1 MSKENVECSNSE
13 YQRLIDKYVTITGNK
28 YAAISEIAKKARK
41 LAEDNDNIISHSE
54 AMRWLAS
61 GIRPKCLD
69 RPKRKRI
76 DRIVEIINDGTCHV
90 LDECIKKSVIA
101 SIIKSDK
108 SNHLIFIY
116 HKDLCPSQRC
126 KVRVLCRL
134 IWDKLNTEL

>member
-13 YQRLIDKYVTITGNK
+13 YQRLIDKYITITGNK

-41 LAEDNDNIISHSE
+41 LAEDNDNRISHSE

-61 GIRPKCLD
+61 GVCPTCLD
-69 RPKRKRI
+69 KPKRTRI
-76 DRIVEIINDGTCHV
+76 DCILEIINDSIYHV
-90 LDECIKKSVIA
+90 LDKRIKKSVNV
-101 SIIKSDK
+101 SMLKSDK
-108 SNHLIFIY
+108 LNHLIFIY

>member
-13 YQRLIDKYVTITGNK
+13 YQRLIDKYITITGKK

-41 LAEDNDNIISHSE
+41 LAEDNDNRISHSE

-61 GIRPKCLD
+61 GVRPRCLD
-69 RPKRKRI
+69 KPKRTRI
-76 DRIVEIINDGTCHV
+76 DRIVEILNDSICHV
-90 LDECIKKSVIA
+90 LDKRIKKSVTV
-101 SIIKSDK
+101 SMLKSDK
-108 SNHLIFIY
+108 LNHLIFIY

>member
-1 MSKENVECSNSE
+1 MSKESVECSNSE
-13 YQRLIDKYVTITGNK
+13 YQQLIDKYITITGNK

-41 LAEDNDNIISHSE
+41 LAEDNDNRISHSE

-61 GIRPKCLD
+61 GVSPVCLD
-69 RPKRKRI
+69 KPKRTRI
-76 DRIVEIINDGTCHV
+76 DRIVEILNDSICHV
-90 LDECIKKSVIA
+90 LDKRIKKSVTV
-101 SIIKSDK
+101 SMLKSDK
-108 SNHLIFIY
+108 LNHLIFIY